1 MAKDKE
7 IRNRI
12 KTVTNIAKVTKTM
25 QMISASRMKKSVKMW
40 QESFP
45 YSQEIGAMV
54 AKIGGLEGFESQ
66 LTRSPKEVKKVAIIA
81 VAPTKGFVGSLVAKQ
96 LAEIH
101 RGVQEIKHQNP
112 GADVSLVS
120 VHKLGVKLAG
130 SLGLK
135 NDLHFAKEIAKPS
148 PASMS
153 AIYKAVIDRFTSGQ
167 YDAVYLSYTKFESAT
182 RQSVVFEPLLPVN
195 FKADAQ
201 KSSDNSAKLENT
213 QMEPNQQELLT
224 YLLNEYFEK
233 QLIGAILSSNASE
246 HSARMISMKNATD
259 NAMGMSQDLTLRYNK
274 SRQAQ
279 ITQQVVEVSSGGA
292 L

>member
-12 KTVTNIAKVTKTM
+12 KTVKNIAKVTKTM
-25 QMISASRMKKSVKMW
+25 QMISASRMKKSIKLW

-45 YSQEIGAMV
+45 YSQEISGLV
-54 AKIGGLEGFESQ
+54 SKIGGLEGFESP
-66 LTRSPKEVKKVAIIA
+66 LTKSSKEIKKVAIVA

-96 LAEIH
+96 LGEIY
-101 RGVQEIKHQNP
+101 RGIQEIKLKYP
-112 GADVSLVS
+112 AAEVSLVS
-120 VHKLGVKLAG
+120 IHKLGIKLAS
-130 SLGLK
+130 SLGVK
-135 NDLHFAKEIAKPS
+135 NDLHFAKEIVKPGPS
-148 PASMS
+148 NMS
-153 AIYKAVIDRFTSGQ
+153 AIYKAVKDRFFDGQ
-167 YDAVYLSYTKFESAT
+167 YNLVYLCYTKFESAT
-182 RQSVVFEPLLPVN
+182 RQGVIFEPLLPIN
-195 FKADAQ
+195 FMVDTKKQAT
-201 KSSDNSAKLENT
+201 SLENT
-213 QMEPNQQELLT
+213 AMEPNQRELLT

-259 NAMGMSQDLTLRYNK
+259 NALGMSQDLTLRYNK

-279 ITQQVVEVSSGGA
+279 ITQQVVEVSAGGA

>member
-7 IRNRI
+7 IRTRI
-12 KTVTNIAKVTKTM
+12 KTVKNIAKVTKTM
-25 QMISASRMKKSVKMW
+25 QMISAARMKRSVKMW

-54 AKIGGLEGFESQ
+54 AKIGGLSGFESP
-66 LTRSPKEVKKVAIIA
+66 LTKSPKELTNVAIIV
-81 VAPTKGFVGSLVAKQ
+81 VAPTKGFVGSLVARQ
-96 LAEIH
+96 LLELHHGI
-101 RGVQEIKHQNP
+101 EKIKTEHPTAQ
-112 GADVSLVS
+112 VSIVS
-120 VHKLGVKLAG
+120 IHKLGIRLAS

-135 NDLHFAKEIAKPS
+135 NDLHFAKEISKPS

-153 AIYKAVIDRFTSGQ
+153 AIFKSVTQRFADGT
-167 YDAVYLSYTKFESAT
+167 YDAVYLSYTKFETAS
-182 RQSVVFEPLLPVN
+182 RQSAVFEPLLPVN
-195 FKADAQ
+195 FMADQ
-201 KSSDNSAKLENT
+201 QT
-213 QMEPNQQELLT
+213 QSTNIDQTLLEPNQKELLT

-233 QLIGAILSSNASE
+233 QLVGAILASNASE

-259 NAMGMSQDLTLRYNK
+259 NALGMSQDLTLRYNK

-292 L
+292 V